1 MYVLIPPLLWPF
13 TIAVVLMDIFMGN
26 WKRLGFPKTFRD
38 YFCHGLRA
46 FRFLN
51 PVFPVVLSLLPK
63 TQSKLSIH
71 F

>member
-1 MYVLIPPLLWPF
+1 
-13 TIAVVLMDIFMGN
+13 MDIFMGN